1 MKKLLMV
8 GALVMSTG
16 AVAGAPQ
23 LDCTF
28 KNSDSDEI
36 MEFSYRPIGE
46 MWLMVGNNGAAGVAH
61 WMKNG
66 RITLSETTGTGN
78 ENWTTML
85 VADSAPYPYD
95 AVHSRHMWLS
105 GPIFS
110 QFRGTCKWRGS
121 NG

>member
-16 AVAGAPQ
+16 AVAGNQ
-23 LDCTF
+23 RLDCTF

-36 MEFSYRPIGE
+36 MEFSYQSVDKTWFMLG
-46 MWLMVGNNGAAGVAH
+46 GN
-61 WMKNG
+61 
-66 RITLSETTGTGN
+66 GTVEVQAWVNNDRVSFRENIPSGN
-78 ENWTTML
+78 ETLTTMFRIEG
-85 VADSAPYPYD
+85 VKVMD

-110 QFRGTCKWRGS
+110 QFRGTCTWS
-121 NG
+121 NV